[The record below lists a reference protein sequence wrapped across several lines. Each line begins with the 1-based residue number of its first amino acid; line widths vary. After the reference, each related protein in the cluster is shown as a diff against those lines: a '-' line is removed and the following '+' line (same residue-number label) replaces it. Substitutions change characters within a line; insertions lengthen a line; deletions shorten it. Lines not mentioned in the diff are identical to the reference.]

1 MKQYFG
7 IIFLMC
13 FFAFLGNGCKDDE
26 THFFDVFFCIF
37 RQWV

>member
-26 THFFDVFFCIF
+26 TLLLI
-37 RQWV
+37 Q